1 MIKLDG
7 SYLEG
12 GGQIVRTALALST
25 LTGKPFVVDKIRS
38 GRKQSGLKAQ
48 HLYGIKA
55 LEKLCNAKTKYAEL
69 GSDKLEYIPGK
80 IGGKTISIDIG
91 TAGSIT
97 LLLQSLLIPAIFSG
111 KKTRVTIKG
120 GTDVKWSMPIDY
132 LNDVFLPIV
141 RRYADIEL
149 KLKKRGYY
157 PKGGGLV
164 DIFIKSRYDIN
175 DFEDFKD
182 FLKYLRENEK
192 EIDLVG
198 RGNIVYIKGVSN
210 AAKELEKSRVSERQ
224 AMSAKHVLSKFG
236 VPIKIRTEYGDS
248 LSIGS
253 VITLLAIFDN
263 NEKTIIGADS
273 LGEKGKKAEIVGK
286 EAAETLMKE
295 IESNAAVD
303 KNMADNLIPFLGL
316 IKGRIKTSEITMH
329 TKSNIYVVEK
339 FLGEKFSIKNKT
351 IEL

>member
-1 MIKLDG
+1 
-7 SYLEG
+7 
-12 GGQIVRTALALST
+12 
-25 LTGKPFVVDKIRS
+25 
-38 GRKQSGLKAQ
+38 
-48 HLYGIKA
+48 
-55 LEKLCNAKTKYAEL
+55 
-69 GSDKLEYIPGK
+69 
-80 IGGKTISIDIG
+80 
-91 TAGSIT
+91 
-97 LLLQSLLIPAIFSG
+97 
-111 KKTRVTIKG
+111 
-120 GTDVKWSMPIDY
+120 
-132 LNDVFLPIV
+132 
-141 RRYADIEL
+141 
-149 KLKKRGYY
+149 
-157 PKGGGLV
+157 
-164 DIFIKSRYDIN
+164 
-175 DFEDFKD
+175 
-182 FLKYLRENEK
+182 LKYLRENEK

-236 VPIKIRTEYGDS
+236 VPIKIRTEYSDS

-295 IESNAAVD
+295 IESNTAVD

-339 FLGEKFSIKNKT
+339 FLGENFSIKNKT